1 MLLFEKEHKANPNNI
16 DMLIELGRQYTIT
29 SLGLKS
35 IVLLKKAKQLN
46 PQKPLPYK
54 YLSIR
59 YVDSTYQY
67 DKAIEEMKVYVKL
80 KPDDLFGRNFLG
92 YLYFC
97 KKNYKQAIKEFK
109 KAIRLKKDNCYA
121 YCKLS
126 RCYGF
131 LHLNESLDG
140 VDLPDNDYKRL
151 SVEMYKKAQSTLTP
165 DKRRMKWLK
174 SWLKRKWILAG

>member
-1 MLLFEKEHKANPNNI
+1 MMLMGNLHALTAERKN
-16 DMLIELGRQYTIT
+16 
-29 SLGLKS
+29 
-35 IVLLKKAKQLN
+35 
-46 PQKPLPYK
+46 PLPYK

-67 DKAIEEMKVYVKL
+67 DKAIEEIKVYVKL

-140 VDLPDNDYKRL
+140 VYLPDNEYKRL

-174 SWLKRKWILAG
+174 SRLKRKRILTG